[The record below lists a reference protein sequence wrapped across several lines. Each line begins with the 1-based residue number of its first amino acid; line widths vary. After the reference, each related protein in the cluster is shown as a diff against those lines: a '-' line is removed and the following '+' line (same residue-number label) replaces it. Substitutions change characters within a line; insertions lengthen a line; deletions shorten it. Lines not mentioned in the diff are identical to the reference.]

1 MQGAKR
7 ILVVDDERVART
19 LTARALMEAGY
30 EVVIAE
36 DGMAGYA
43 LAKAESFDLVVT
55 DSRMPRLDGSDLV
68 RWLRILDPSLPI
80 IHLSGSLGRNSVPDD
95 MPADVPTLYKPFN
108 VKELV
113 KLAELL
119 LTKGQ

>member
-1 MQGAKR
+1 MQGSKR

-30 EVVIAE
+30 EIVVAE

-55 DSRMPRLDGSDLV
+55 DSRMPRLNGSDLV
-68 RWLRILDPSLPI
+68 AWLRILNPSLPI
-80 IHLSGSLGRNSVPDD
+80 IHLSGNVGSNPATDD
-95 MPADVPTLYKPFN
+95 MPADVPTLYKPFD
-108 VKELV
+108 VRELV
-113 KLAELL
+113 KLAERMLAPR
-119 LTKGQ
+119 